1 MHRKFIA
8 LVVSTAIAVTGI
20 SASQARAADAHD
32 ILGGLAAI
40 AILGAAIHHYDKKKD
55 RRQQQEQ
62 HVTRNHGKPY
72 PAPYQG
78 KPYPLPQQQPGGHAR
93 PRPLPQ
99 DVARFNLPSQCLRQ
113 ETGYRGNGP
122 VLGARCLSRSYG
134 YADSLPQQ
142 CKVSYWNGERTRTG
156 YEPNCLRQFGYRV
169 SYNH

>member
-8 LVVSTAIAVTGI
+8 FVVASAITVTGI

-40 AILGAAIHHYDKKKD
+40 AILGAAIHHYDKRKD
-55 RRQQQEQ
+55 RREQQEQ
-62 HVTRNHGKPY
+62 HVSRDHGKPY
-72 PAPYQG
+72 LAPYQG
-78 KPYPLPQQQPGGHAR
+78 KPYPLP

-113 ETGYRGNGP
+113 EDGYRGNGP

-134 YADSLPQQ
+134 HADSLPQQ

-156 YEPNCLRQFGYRV
+156 YEPNCLRQFGYRI
-169 SYNH
+169 SHNH